1 MKTATC
7 ATRAGSFALCFALAL
22 GCIACKPAVADTA
35 TFSNGAIITVTLPNV
50 ADVTYTVISNEL
62 SVSSFSSVNSGLV
75 TNSQFF
81 SWNNGILSYEF
92 YPASGWTSSPT
103 GESYGESTL
112 SRTYFT
118 TLEIAN
124 TNGYSVELPI
134 LSSLTLD
141 GSATS
146 SGVAS
151 SDSVAY
157 VDFDSIPAFISP
169 LSFDTTLRCLEESI
183 DGSIASEGCDS
194 YSSGSGGP
202 TAIPAS
208 MTASMFLPADS
219 IGDFTL
225 IADSS
230 GDAYI
235 PSTVPEPGTFVL
247 LSTAAGLGL
256 AGAVRRK
263 LLLRP

>member
-1 MKTATC
+1 M
-7 ATRAGSFALCFALAL
+7 
-22 GCIACKPAVADTA
+22 
-35 TFSNGAIITVTLPNV
+35 VTLPNV
-50 ADVTYTVISNEL
+50 ADVTYTVISNEP
-62 SVSSFSSVNSGLV
+62 SVSSFISVNSGLV
-75 TNSQFF
+75 TNSQSF

-103 GESYGESTL
+103 GEFNGESAL
-112 SRTYFT
+112 VRIYFT

-146 SGVAS
+146 SGVAF
-151 SDSVAY
+151 SDSDAV
-157 VDFDSIPAFISP
+157 VDFDSIPPFTSP
-169 LSFDTTLRCLEESI
+169 LSFDTQLQCLEESI
-183 DGSIASEGCDS
+183 DGSTASEGCTS

-208 MTASMFLPADS
+208 MTASMFLPANS
-219 IGDFTL
+219 TEDFTL
-225 IADSS
+225 IVESE
-230 GDAYI
+230 GDANI
-235 PSTVPEPGTFVL
+235 PSNIPEPGTFVL

-256 AGAVRRK
+256 AGAARRK